1 MLLDIVQ
8 TAFDGLMVGG
18 LYASVA
24 LGITLVFGLMGIL
37 NFAHGQMVMLGAY
50 IAFYAVACG
59 LGFWVGTA
67 LAMLAMGLFG
77 ALLER
82 AIFRRTLVDPMA
94 GLTVSLGLI
103 MIIENLAAAW
113 FTPDPRFME
122 PPLSGDFRLGPLAL
136 SSQRLLVLLLA
147 AAMITA
153 FYLFLK
159 RTRLGKA
166 IRAMAQ
172 SRQGASL
179 VGVKVT
185 RVSAAIFMIG
195 SALAGAA
202 GALYASLFAISPF
215 MGNTPLMKGF
225 ILAAFGGLGSVPG
238 AIVAG
243 ALLGLAESFGSR
255 YLSAAFRD
263 GYGFIL
269 LILTLLLMP
278 NGLFGARKGRI

>member
-50 IAFYAVACG
+50 IAFYAVASG

-122 PPLSGDFRLGPLAL
+122 PPLSGDVRLGPLAL

-215 MGNTPLMKGF
+215 MGPTPLMKGF